1 VKNKQTYRRFNG
13 MAFLAGA
20 GCLAVLLFEAFFIFE
35 LYDHF
40 PELTERIPFIRSERP
55 PEPPLPAKEPV
66 APPAPVEKEPAEAVP
81 VG

>member
-1 VKNKQTYRRFNG
+1 MFVVATMIPHFING
-13 MAFLAGA
+13 KDA
-20 GCLAVLLFEAFFIFE
+20 FEAFFIFE

-66 APPAPVEKEPAEAVP
+66 VPPAPVEKEPAEAVP